1 MIRQTVP
8 TPAPGALTR
17 GASSIAGTGAAGR
30 AAAGTST
37 ASTAPPGPEPRSPP
51 MSTPRSAASRRA
63 LGDAAASRAP
73 VPSRAAPFW
82 LSTNASTSAFSM
94 RPLAVR
100 TRVRSTPCCSASLRA
115 SGDAFTPAADA
126 PPTTGAA
133 GTAPVAAALAAGMT
147 GTAPAALPASPAAK
161 TTAIVRP
168 TGTTSPSR
176 AVTSRS
182 TPEAGASSSTVTLS
196 VSISTTGSPFWTGSP
211 GRLSQWMILPVS
223 CASSSAGMMMLVG
236 IRSSALED
244 FPRGGQRPLGS
255 RGVDV
260 QVRDRANQARARRAH
275 AHAPS
280 GQPLDGHR
288 RGQLAGQL
296 EEDDVGLDRRRI
308 EADAGQA
315 GQALGEP
322 PSVGVILGQALHVM
336 AKRVHATGSDDAGL
350 AHRAAHLLLAPPRL
364 VDELARA
371 GERGADRR
379 AEPLGEVDPHRI
391 EGRGVVARRDPAGDD
406 RVHQARAVHVGGQ
419 AMTARHR
426 GHRLDAGHRPDR
438 AATVVAGLLH
448 PEQPGPRGVPGTR
461 ADRRLHRAHVE
472 LAARAV
478 DRAHVDAGE
487 GGGPAGLGVDRVS
500 AAVGDHLFAVPRVHA
515 ERDLVAHGARGHEH
529 GGFLAQ
535 EIGHHLAKLVDRRI
549 LELLLVAHLGLAHE
563 PAHVGRGLA
572 DGVAVEIDVDT
583 RGIGHGRHAFRH
595 RAFAAWNDGFS
606 EGTVRSLSRG
616 GSGND

>member
-1 MIRQTVP
+1 
-8 TPAPGALTR
+8 
-17 GASSIAGTGAAGR
+17 
-30 AAAGTST
+30 
-37 ASTAPPGPEPRSPP
+37 
-51 MSTPRSAASRRA
+51 
-63 LGDAAASRAP
+63 
-73 VPSRAAPFW
+73 
-82 LSTNASTSAFSM
+82 M

-115 SGDAFTPAADA
+115 SGDALIAAAGPPAA
-126 PPTTGAA
+126 TGGA
-133 GTAPVAAALAAGMT
+133 GTAPVVAALAAGIT
-147 GTAPAALPASPAAK
+147 GADATAAPASPAAK

-176 AVTSRS
+176 ALTSRS

-244 FPRGGQRPLGS
+244 FPRGGQRPLDS

-260 QVRDRANQARARRAH
+260 QMRDRANQARPRRAH
-275 AHAPS
+275 AHTPS
-280 GQPLDGHR
+280 EQPLDGHR
-288 RGQLAGQL
+288 RRQFAGQL
-296 EEDDVGLDRRRI
+296 EEDDVRLDRRRI
-308 EADAGQA
+308 EAHTGQA
-315 GQALGEP
+315 GQTLGGP
-322 PSVGVILGQALHVM
+322 PSVGGTLGQALHVM
-336 AKRVHATGSDDAGL
+336 AERVHAAGRDDAGL
-350 AHRAAHLLLAPPRL
+350 AHGAAHLLLAPPRL

-371 GERGADRR
+371 GERRADRR
-379 AEPLGEVDPHRI
+379 AKPLGEVDPHRI
-391 EGRGVVARRDPAGDD
+391 EWRGVVARRDPAGND

-419 AMTARHR
+419 AVTARHR

-438 AATVVAGLLH
+438 AAAVVARLLH
-448 PEQPGPRGVPGTR
+448 PEQPGPRGMPRTR
-461 ADRRLHRAHVE
+461 ADGRLPRRHVE

-487 GGGPAGLGVDRVS
+487 GGGPAGLGIDRVS

-535 EIGHHLAKLVDRRI
+535 EIGHHLAKLVDRWI

-572 DGVAVEIDVDT
+572 DGVAVEIDVNT
-583 RGIGHGRHAFRH
+583 RGIGHDRHAFRH
-595 RAFAAWNDGFS
+595 RAFAASNTDFS
-606 EGTVRSLSRG
+606 DGTVRSSSTGENGTGTSMAPIRFTGASRW
-616 GSGND
+616 